1 MRLPLSG
8 EFSSVAEEEERRLE
22 MTGSMCLDRFM
33 VDTDLLSASTNTDTS
48 FSSVYPK
55 KSVRENGKGKLFYFV
70 IMYPLK

>member
-1 MRLPLSG
+1 MFQSSVFVCCVPLSG

-48 FSSVYPK
+48 FSSA
-55 KSVRENGKGKLFYFV
+55 
-70 IMYPLK
+70 